1 MKKVI
6 WVLCVACLFT
16 FVKNVSATPPDLTI
30 LGTFHSWTAY
40 SFQETDGKVCYMA
53 AEPTKSA
60 GKYTYRGDVFL
71 SVTHRPNDK
80 SYDVVSI
87 QAGFTYKK
95 GTKPTLRVDNRKTVN
110 LEAVKDMAWVKEAA
124 IDKKLVQ
131 DMIKGGEAVAYG
143 QSVRGTKITDT
154 FSLKG
159 FTKAYE
165 AINEACGR

>member
-16 FVKNVSATPPDLTI
+16 FVKNASATPPDLTI

-53 AEPTKSA
+53 AEPAKSA

-95 GTKPTLRVDNRKTVN
+95 GTKPTLRVDNHKTVN
-110 LEAVKDMAWVKEAA
+110 LEAVKDMAWVKEAVT
-124 IDKKLVQ
+124 DKKLVQ
-131 DMIKGGEAVAYG
+131 DMIKGSNAIAYG